1 MVNQVLWIDIFREA
15 FVKFIIYCIFSL
27 FNYSL
32 MRNTDNDYQ
41 KLKKQYDQLTHK
53 VIVVNEDFSQMDL
66 PKVIQ
71 AMNYAFGFN
80 LAPTASTNEIT
91 TSVYN
96 YKEVD
101 KPAKLDNFICKY
113 IELIINDDTYREE
126 QENLKKKLKDVK
138 SRIRYQ
144 AFARTLLVYI
154 ITFVIIIL
162 TLI

>member
-15 FVKFIIYCIFSL
+15 FVSFIIYCVCSL
-27 FNYSL
+27 VCYFL
-32 MRNTDNDYQ
+32 RCNTDSDYQ
-41 KLKKQYDQLTHK
+41 KLKKQYDKLIHK

-101 KPAKLDNFICKY
+101 KPAKLSNFIRKY
-113 IELIINDDTYREE
+113 IELIINDDTYKEE
-126 QENLKKKLKDVK
+126 LENLKKKLKDTK

-144 AFARTLLVYI
+144 AFAKTLLTYI